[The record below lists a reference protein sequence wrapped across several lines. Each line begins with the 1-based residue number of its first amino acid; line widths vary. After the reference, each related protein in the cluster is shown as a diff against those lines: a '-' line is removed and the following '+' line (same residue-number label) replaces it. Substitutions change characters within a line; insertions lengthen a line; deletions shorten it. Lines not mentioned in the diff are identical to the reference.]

1 MAVTQDFFNYTSG
14 RWICNESQQLRS
26 RRVEFS
32 VSALKA
38 LAANSVGAKECIHM
52 IKLPEGL
59 CNRVFLMSLDNGREV
74 VARIPTSVA
83 GPTHWNTASEVA
95 TMKLMD
101 ALEIPVPKVLTW
113 SSRADTDVG
122 TEYIIME
129 KAKGVPLANV
139 WETMDLRQRGDL
151 VSELVNIDKKMFNFE
166 FSGYGSIFLSQDLI
180 GDVSSLPIN
189 SNPEFSDYRI
199 GPSTMRNFWKGERS
213 SMFIDRGPCNYSI
226 CLIKLM

>member
-14 RWICNESQQLRS
+14 RWIYNESQQLSS

-38 LAANSVGAKECIHM
+38 LAANSVGAKECIRM

-59 CNRVFLMSLDNGREV
+59 CNRVFLMSFDNGRDV

-83 GPTHWNTASEVA
+83 GPAHWNTASEVA

-101 ALEIPVPKVLTW
+101 TLEIPVPKVLTW

-129 KAKGVPLANV
+129 K
-139 WETMDLRQRGDL
+139 
-151 VSELVNIDKKMFNFE
+151 
-166 FSGYGSIFLSQDLI
+166 
-180 GDVSSLPIN
+180 
-189 SNPEFSDYRI
+189 
-199 GPSTMRNFWKGERS
+199 GERGAS
-213 SMFIDRGPCNYSI
+213 S
-226 CLIKLM
+226 